1 MSSQMEEGLKYVN
14 ADYTNAPTRMWFG
27 PWYRKSPYFEAT
39 LRYGCKAYDIYNRM
53 YLPAEYDDMETEYWA
68 LINDVTVWDVGVERQ
83 VEITGP
89 DAFKF
94 MNYITPRDM
103 TKCAVGQ
110 CKYVIHTTE
119 EGGIINDP
127 VLLRLGENHFW
138 LSLSSS
144 DVLLWAKG
152 VAVNSGMDVTI
163 GEPDV
168 SPMQVQGPKSRF
180 VMENLFGGDVLKM
193 EYYELMETSLDDI
206 PVVITRTGW
215 SAELGYEIYL
225 RDGSRGDELWE
236 RVMEAGKSHNI
247 RPIAPSAIRRV
258 EAGILNWGSDMT
270 LDNNPYEVG
279 LGWLVDLD
287 QEADFV
293 GKEALKKIKAEGVK
307 QKLVGVEYLTDKM
320 EGYLA
325 EFWPVADPDGN
336 IIGHA
341 STAVYSPRL
350 EKNIGYVTVP
360 TEFSKLGTS
369 LIVKSPWDDLDAVVV
384 RKPFIDPKKDT
395 PKS

>member
-1 MSSQMEEGLKYVN
+1 MSSQMEKGLKYAN
-14 ADYTNAPTRMWFG
+14 EDYINEPTRMWFG

-89 DAFKF
+89 DAFRF

-110 CKYVIHTTE
+110 CKYVIHTTK

-163 GEPDV
+163 VEPDV
-168 SPMQVQGPKSRF
+168 SPMQVQGPKSKF

-236 RVMEAGKSHNI
+236 RVMEAGQPHNI

-293 GKEALKKIKAEGVK
+293 GKEALKKIKAEGVTK
-307 QKLVGVEYLTDKM
+307 KLVGVEYLGDRI

-325 EFWPVADPDGN
+325 EFWPIVDQAGN
-336 IIGHA
+336 RIGHA

-360 TEFSKLGTS
+360 IEFASLGTT
-369 LIVKSPWDDLDAVVV
+369 VVVQSPWGDLDARVA